1 MVGNLILNI
10 TQKWSGKMCFEER
23 STKNVSQNDM
33 LSCYLSLLGDIT
45 QKGYEKKR
53 AKVLAPYLTQTQS
66 KDYRNI
72 SSVHLLFCH
81 IISLSLFFLSGPL
94 THMIMWLWNIFSG
107 CSSWGGGFN
116 LESLCTAIYCSWFG
130 LQHELLLFYSCKICR
145 ICWADL
151 SFFMLERYEMKTK
164 AFHIYFT
171 FISSI
176 FCNHWLRLLVC
187 MKFTVSSLSLQI

>member
-1 MVGNLILNI
+1 MEGNLILNI

-23 STKNVSQNDM
+23 STKNVSQNYM

-81 IISLSLFFLSGPL
+81 IIFLSLFFLSGPL

-116 LESLCTAIYCSWFG
+116 LLPSTVHALDCSMNCSYFIHARYVGFVG
-130 LQHELLLFYSCKICR
+130 LIC
-145 ICWADL
+145 L
-151 SFFMLERYEMKTK
+151 FMLERYEMKTK

-171 FISSI
+171 LISSI